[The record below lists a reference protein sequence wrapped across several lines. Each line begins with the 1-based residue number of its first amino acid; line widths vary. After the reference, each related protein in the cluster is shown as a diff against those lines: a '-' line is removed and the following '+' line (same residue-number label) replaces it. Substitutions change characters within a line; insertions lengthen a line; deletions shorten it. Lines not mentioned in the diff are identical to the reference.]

1 MAKDYEK
8 GIADGLNKAY
18 AKPSASVVFNV
29 ETDKWIIFSDLHRG
43 KRDGADD
50 FKRCEKAYNAAL
62 GYYYEKGYTLV
73 ALGDVDELWECSPK
87 DVVKSYVNTMNLEAQ
102 FQARQRYLRFC
113 GNHDS
118 DWQRPSMVAKHLHG
132 VYGDQVKIYESLI
145 VTVKAAGI
153 KMGELFM
160 VHGHQGTLESD
171 QYSWFSRIAV
181 RYGWGFIQ
189 RTFKIRS
196 TTPAKDFEL
205 RHKHNVAMYR
215 WADARKDTVL
225 IAGHTHR
232 PVFASR
238 NKLADLQE
246 ELRALREQIGNAGPN
261 PPAELIDKAAR
272 KRAEIESNRVQE
284 VSSPSGE
291 LPVNQLRPCYFN
303 TGCCSFSDGDVTGL
317 EIADGRIKLVRWL
330 DDDDR
335 CLPKELVTRDL
346 RAVFNAT
353 SSVTQPAPVPAGGGV

>member
-1 MAKDYEK
+1 MASDYEK
-8 GIADGLNKAY
+8 NIAAGLSKAY
-18 AKPSASVVFNV
+18 EQPSARVDFNV
-29 ETDKWIIFSDLHRG
+29 ETDKWVIFSDLHRG

-50 FKRCEKAYNAAL
+50 FKCCEKAYNAAL
-62 GYYYEKGYTLV
+62 GYYLEKGYTLIG
-73 ALGDVDELWECSPK
+73 LGDVDELWECSPK
-87 DVVKSYVNTMNLEAQ
+87 DVIKAYDNTMKLERD
-102 FQARQRYLRFC
+102 FQVSGRYHRFF

-118 DWQRPSMVAKHLHG
+118 DWKRANAVARYLH
-132 VYGDQVKIYESLI
+132 KIYDDRLTVHESMI
-145 VTVKAAGI
+145 VTVQAAGI
-153 KMGELFM
+153 KLGEVFL

-171 QYSWFSRIAV
+171 QYGFISRIAV

-189 RTFKIRS
+189 RTFNIRS
-196 TTPAKDFEL
+196 TTPSKDFAL
-205 RHKHNVAMYR
+205 RDKHNVAMYR
-215 WADARKDTVL
+215 WADARKETVL

-246 ELRALREQIGNAGPN
+246 ELRVLREQIANAGPN
-261 PPAELIDKAAR
+261 PPSDLLDKVAR

-284 VSSPSGE
+284 FSSPSGE
-291 LPVNQLRPCYFN
+291 LPVNQARPCYFN

-317 EIADGRIKLVRWL
+317 EIADGAIRLVRWL

-335 CLPKELVTRDL
+335 CLPKVLATRDL

-353 SSVTQPAPVPAGGGV
+353 AQVSQPSPVAAGGGV